1 MLQRIQTL
9 FLLLAA
15 VCMLMMFLFP
25 LSSYL
30 SDFAYYKLYIY
41 GLIDMGPEHKDIGF
55 MAFIPLIVLVI
66 AVFALIVYSIFKF
79 RKRSLQVQLI
89 NIAVFLNAGMVALI
103 FFIYDS
109 MVSRRISAR
118 PEYETGTF
126 IPLIAIIFC
135 LLAIW
140 RIRKDEALVRSADRL
155 R

>member
-1 MLQRIQTL
+1 MIQRIQTL

-15 VCMLMMFLFP
+15 VSMLLMFIFP

-30 SDFAYYKLYIY
+30 SDFEYFKLYIY
-41 GLIDMGPEHKDIGF
+41 GLTDMGPEHKDVGF
-55 MAFIPLIVLVI
+55 TAFLPLLVLVI
-66 AVFALIVYSIFKF
+66 AIIAILVYSVFKYK
-79 RKRSLQVQLI
+79 KRSLQLQLI
-89 NIAVFLNAGMVALI
+89 NIAVFLNVGLVALI

-109 MVSRRISAR
+109 ILSKQISAR

-126 IPLIAIIFC
+126 IPLIAIVFC
-135 LLAIW
+135 LLASW